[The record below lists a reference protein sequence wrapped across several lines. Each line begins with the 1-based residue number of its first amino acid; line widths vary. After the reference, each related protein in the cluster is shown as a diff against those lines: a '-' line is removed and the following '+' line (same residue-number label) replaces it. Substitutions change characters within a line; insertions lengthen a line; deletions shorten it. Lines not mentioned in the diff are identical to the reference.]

1 MQQGMQQGLLEGRVN
16 LLQEQLTEKFGSL
29 PGWAVQRLHGASAEE
44 LHSWAKR
51 VLHSTALEGTL
62 R

>member
-1 MQQGMQQGLLEGRVN
+1 MLD